1 MLNNKGFTIAEV
13 LVSFGLISVILLSI
27 IGSTVFYRDKM
38 NQEEIKSQL
47 IDYKNS
53 ITKLIYDDIIND
65 RASRVETC
73 IGYSNCLSIIG
84 SDGSTHTLRIIE
96 VATSTQEQKRGAYL
110 SYDGI
115 NYFLPDSDLSEEDE
129 NGNIVRQCDFTNGIR
144 YSFYNDLYTIKITFE
159 HKGYNEKYDI
169 MLTMIGGKNEY
180 SYDYPRPV
188 LRLSKSV
195 VNLIYQGSDGENSY
209 SYNGDGVITCES
221 SDTSKVTCSV
231 DRKHKKII
239 VSPIEITDTPVTI
252 TVNSNQI
259 SGYLEPPTAK
269 FNVNV
274 NKITPTISVSKNL
287 VELTYGGS
295 DGENT
300 YSYNGDGVVTCSSSD
315 ISKVTCN
322 VDASSKKITITPI
335 FPSNSNVTI
344 TVHSSETS
352 QYYANSVTFNVN
364 VTKIVCN
371 APTNVSISTN
381 GTVTWTASSICET
394 AQHQIS
400 MDGINFT
407 DASSGVDYN
416 SSITESTGLRTVYVR
431 ALAPSLSYD
440 NSSSATSSVT
450 VYNVTLT
457 QGTGISAVSGSG
469 KYIDGAS
476 ITIDATLTNSH
487 YVWSNWTGTVTF
499 TTKSTPVVVDKNYSL
514 TANSIDLCTSVSTS
528 TSCSYSDSCS
538 CPSGT
543 KSGTCTTRY
552 YSQVSG
558 YTDHECQDPSSS
570 ESSTSCY
577 CPSWK
582 YCYNFGSRDACSN
595 RCNYEC
601 NVARGGPGDCKHSST
616 SPTGGSEDPIFCWCY
631 Y

>member
-381 GTVTWTASSICET
+381 GIVTWTASSICET

-431 ALAPSLSYD
+431 ALAPSLGYD

-457 QGTGISAVSGSG
+457 KGSNVSTVSGDG
-469 KYIDGAS
+469 NYIDGA
-476 ITIDATLTNSH
+476 TAKLGAT
-487 YVWSNWTGTVTF
+487 YGARYYWVNWTGSSTQ
-499 TTKSTPVVVDKNYSL
+499 TTKEAEIIVDEDKSF
-514 TANSIDLCTSVSTS
+514 TANVGDGCASGNTRENIYKYSDCGALSCSRTAYYNIVSKVVSYTCDSTERSRGGYACTSSQRCWHNATDYLGY
-528 TSCSYSDSCS
+528 SCDSRCDGE
-538 CPSGT
+538 C
-543 KSGTCTTRY
+543 RY
-552 YSQVSG
+552 VRNATEG
-558 YTDHECQDPSSS
+558 RCGSSS
-570 ESSTSCY
+570 SPY
-577 CPSWK
+577 
-582 YCYNFGSRDACSN
+582 GSG
-595 RCNYEC
+595 NY
-601 NVARGGPGDCKHSST
+601 
-616 SPTGGSEDPIFCWCY
+616 CWCFSTW
-631 Y
+631 